1 MSDALEELFVDE
13 YRELKSRCEILKE
26 DNEVLKKSVKN
37 LEDEISRMDEMSV
50 KDLEH
55 PCKLARI
62 RVFKPNTYI
71 MSVEKMRAIA
81 NLDDNELYKWGSA
94 NVDKFGTSLIYETVR
109 DFAHT
114 VVVDGKVCA
123 IDLDGYDKF
132 VIVRSCEDIGEWFFA
147 SMLDSAREKAVEKMR
162 EMLMVAINEATDD
175 E

>member
-1 MSDALEELFVDE
+1 MSEALEELFVDE

-26 DNEVLKKSVKN
+26 DNEVLKKSVKT
-37 LEDEISRMDEMSV
+37 LEDEIKRMDERSI
-50 KDLEH
+50 KDLGH

-62 RVFKPNTYI
+62 RVFNPTRYTI
-71 MSVEKMRAIA
+71 VEKMREIA
-81 NLDDNELYKWGSA
+81 NSDDDELYTWGSE
-94 NVDKFGTSLIYETVR
+94 NVDEFGTSFICETVR

-132 VIVRSCEDIGEWFFA
+132 VIVGSCDDLGEWFFA

-162 EMLMVAINEATDD
+162 EMLMVAINKATDD

>member
-26 DNEVLKKSVKN
+26 DNKVLKKSVKN
-37 LEDEISRMDEMSV
+37 LEDEISRMEEMSV
-50 KDLEH
+50 KDLGN

-62 RVFKPNTYI
+62 RVFNPNTKD
-71 MSVEKMRAIA
+71 MSIEEMRAIA
-81 NLDDNELYKWGSA
+81 NLDDDKLYTWGSE
-94 NVDKFGTSLIYETVR
+94 NVDGFGTSFICETVR

-114 VVVDGKVCA
+114 VVVDGKICA

-132 VIVRSCEDIGEWFFA
+132 VVVRSCEDLGGWFYA
-147 SMLDSAREKAVEKMR
+147 SNLDAARIHAAKKMR
-162 EMLMVAINEATDD
+162 EMLMVAINKATDD